1 MREGREGREA
11 EAKEESA
18 VSKVEGRRG
27 GSGGGTSGE
36 ERRFEK
42 EEDGGFNLEGLGM
55 GGKPSSLLTICELTL
70 PAIRVTNWWQ
80 RRQNG
85 VLQFQLLISSQ
96 LSCRKA
102 EKAPP
107 CPIR

>member
-42 EEDGGFNLEGLGM
+42 EEDGGFNLEGLGI
-55 GGKPSSLLTICELTL
+55 GGKPSFVLTL
-70 PAIRVTNWWQ
+70 
-80 RRQNG
+80 
-85 VLQFQLLISSQ
+85 
-96 LSCRKA
+96 
-102 EKAPP
+102 
-107 CPIR
+107 

>member
-1 MREGREGREA
+1 MREGREA

-42 EEDGGFNLEGLGM
+42 EEEGGFNLEGLGI
-55 GGKPSSLLTICELTL
+55 GGKPS
-70 PAIRVTNWWQ
+70 
-80 RRQNG
+80 
-85 VLQFQLLISSQ
+85 F
-96 LSCRKA
+96 
-102 EKAPP
+102 EKLH
-107 CPIR
+107 CQQ

>member
-1 MREGREGREA
+1 MREGREA

-42 EEDGGFNLEGLGM
+42 EEDGGFNLEGLGI
-55 GGKPSSLLTICELTL
+55 GANPILCSL
-70 PAIRVTNWWQ
+70 
-80 RRQNG
+80 
-85 VLQFQLLISSQ
+85 F
-96 LSCRKA
+96 
-102 EKAPP
+102 EKLH
-107 CPIR
+107 CQQ